1 MKAKKHLGLC
11 IFLTILISIIYIVLA
26 VKPLTTEHSFSPVW
40 KINTSN
46 PVIKQGITEDLKHFH
61 LGQTLGYF
69 DANGN
74 ISLYETFPAKVSISD
89 SYYATYDSNAKN
101 IPFYNNKGE
110 QAGTIEASGY
120 PYFCGNLVYVFLPGG
135 SSFSKCSETG
145 KILWTFE
152 GIFPITAFS
161 AKEKYTAVGF
171 ANGTIK
177 ILNNENGSTEIDF
190 APGGSDYPV
199 ILGLDISDDGMY
211 VASVSGH
218 NHQRFVL
225 SKREEKQQK
234 IIYHKFFEYDSPY
247 RTAVHFCNDNN
258 RIIYNYYGGIGIYN
272 LADKSEKTIPLKD
285 KIISIE
291 ETDDFVILLGK
302 DKTSY
307 SLSMI
312 DGTNTLEGSFSFK
325 ADSAFVYAD
334 KNDIYL
340 GKDNTISR
348 LSVSKE

>member
-46 PVIKQGITEDLKHFH
+46 PVIKQGITEDFKHFH

-171 ANGTIK
+171 ANGTI
-177 ILNNENGSTEIDF
+177 
-190 APGGSDYPV
+190 
-199 ILGLDISDDGMY
+199 
-211 VASVSGH
+211 
-218 NHQRFVL
+218 
-225 SKREEKQQK
+225 
-234 IIYHKFFEYDSPY
+234 
-247 RTAVHFCNDNN
+247 
-258 RIIYNYYGGIGIYN
+258 
-272 LADKSEKTIPLKD
+272 
-285 KIISIE
+285 
-291 ETDDFVILLGK
+291 
-302 DKTSY
+302 
-307 SLSMI
+307 
-312 DGTNTLEGSFSFK
+312 
-325 ADSAFVYAD
+325 
-334 KNDIYL
+334 
-340 GKDNTISR
+340 
-348 LSVSKE
+348 